1 MALFSE
7 RYDLVKKTKLQRNS
21 LEACTR
27 NLLWNQMF
35 VMYCLYED
43 DFIQFSK
50 YIWNSYLKNCMDE
63 FPTCVNKYRETIS
76 DYTTFLKEIFIHGEY
91 YRVYDILEIAADRF
105 QNMDFVLYCNDV
117 FEQENCAY
125 RFVDK
130 YITEITSDIEIH
142 EVEDAANTNIKNVDV
157 HIRQALEHLSDR
169 QNPDYRNAIKESISA
184 VEALCRNI
192 TGESTLDR
200 ALNKLENKGVV
211 FNLQLKQGLEKIYY
225 YTNGDDGIRHALMDE
240 TKPPTKADAK
250 FMLVMCSAFIN
261 YIKEKEIL
269 EEEGDNKF
277 SLNNSLKEGIK
288 VEENDDCAC

>member
-261 YIKEKEIL
+261 YIKEKEIN
-269 EEEGDNKF
+269 G
-277 SLNNSLKEGIK
+277 
-288 VEENDDCAC
+288 